1 MNIRLIELELTCRK
15 SVEVIPFTD
24 FNYFY
29 GEIGAGKS
37 TIARLI
43 DYCFGGDIV
52 MTPALQSEFVEA
64 SLRLTINGTPCL
76 LSRERDSNQVTA
88 TWGPDDA
95 QEQLM
100 LPARRANGVVIPDTE
115 VENLSDFIFHL
126 AGLRPPKVRRSRQK
140 EDSELSRL
148 SFRDLYDYCYLD
160 QNDIDSSFFHLD
172 READFARRLKS
183 QSVLRYVLGYNQERV
198 AELQAELEEF
208 RERRLQAESASELLI
223 KTLAEAGIGSEVE
236 IQARLNSLTD
246 QEAAL
251 KRQIEEARKGISA
264 YQKHASDILRNRAQQ
279 FAGELEAIEDA
290 GTQIGKVL
298 AEDQRH
304 LNEILSLS
312 TKVQRVT
319 GARALL
325 NGVAFDRCPRCTQ
338 TLPLREVAHCPV
350 CDQQEPLP
358 EEISAE
364 LEATRKD
371 FEARVK
377 ELRGIIARQQEQLK
391 NLEGRRKQL
400 VEQKG
405 AVDAE
410 LSRVFLNY
418 DPASIANIIQLE
430 GDLKANAESVKY
442 LRQLAMFL
450 ERAATLRKQA
460 EKDAAK
466 ESEVRS
472 NLKNAREEA
481 EKDTANI
488 KKLTALFADCLIK
501 AKLPGFSEND
511 AVEMRPPYY
520 LPEVIG
526 VSGDIATISFAT
538 LGSGGIKT
546 LFKACF
552 AVALHRLAVAI
563 QANLPSLLV
572 IDSPMKN
579 ISERENKPQWQGFHE
594 MIYGLAAGELRDTQ
608 FVLIDKEFCPPSN
621 EVELSLFS
629 RHMMIV
635 SDEFPPLI
643 RYFRAVQA
651 ITESRTNSESSENP
665 AL

>member
-15 SVEVIPFTD
+15 SVEVIPFAD

-43 DYCFGGDIV
+43 DYCFGGEIV
-52 MTPALQSEFVEA
+52 MTPALQSEFVEV
-64 SLRLTINGTPCL
+64 SLKLTINDAPCL
-76 LSRERDSNQVTA
+76 LSRARGSNQVTA
-88 TWGPDDA
+88 TWGPEDA
-95 QEQLM
+95 QEQVM
-100 LPARRANGVVIPDTE
+100 LPARRASGVVIPGTE
-115 VENLSDFIFHL
+115 VEHLSDFVFHL
-126 AGLRPPKVRRSRQK
+126 AGLRPPKVRRSRQN
-140 EDSELSRL
+140 EDSDLSRL
-148 SFRDLYDYCYLD
+148 SFRDLYAYCYLD
-160 QNDIDSSFFHLD
+160 QDDIDSSFFHLD

-198 AELQAELEEF
+198 GELQSELEEI
-208 RERRLQAESASELLI
+208 RESRLQAEKASELLI

-236 IQARLNSLTD
+236 IQSRLNALTE
-246 QEAAL
+246 QETAL
-251 KRQIEEARKGISA
+251 KRQLEEARKGVSA
-264 YQKHASDILRNRAQQ
+264 HQKHASDILRNRAQQ

-290 GTQIGKVL
+290 EAQIGKVL
-298 AEDQRH
+298 VEDQRH
-304 LNEILSLS
+304 VNEIFSLS

-319 GARALL
+319 SARALL
-325 NGVAFDRCPRCTQ
+325 NGVAFERCPRCTQ
-338 TLPLREVAHCPV
+338 TLPQRESAHCPV
-350 CDQQEPLP
+350 CDQKEPLP
-358 EEISAE
+358 AEISTE
-364 LEATRKD
+364 VEATRKD

-377 ELRGIIARQQEQLK
+377 ELRNMIARQQEQLK
-391 NLEGRRKQL
+391 NLESRRKQL
-400 VEQKG
+400 TAQK
-405 AVDAE
+405 ASVDAE

-430 GDLKANAESVKY
+430 GDLKSNIESVKY

-460 EKDAAK
+460 DKDATK
-466 ESEVRS
+466 ESALRS
-472 NLKNAREEA
+472 DLKKAREEA

-488 KKLTALFADCLIK
+488 KKLTVLFADCLIK

-511 AVEMRPPYY
+511 AVEMNPPYY

-526 VSGDIATISFAT
+526 VSGEIATISFAT

-552 AVALHRLAVAI
+552 AIALHRLAVAI
-563 QANLPSLLV
+563 KANLPSLLI

-608 FVLIDKEFCPPSN
+608 FVLIDKEFCAPST
-621 EVELSLFS
+621 EAEFSLFS
-629 RHMMIV
+629 RHMMV
-635 SDEFPPLI
+635 DSEEFPPLI
-643 RYFRAVQA
+643 RYFRATPTSPSA
-651 ITESRTNSESSENP
+651 GNSPS
-665 AL
+665 